1 MQLHPKRRL
10 EIVIERPLLRR
21 LETILKGL
29 PATGYTVLPV
39 LSGRGHEGDW
49 QAAGAVGDA
58 GQMVAAVCI
67 VDPSALDAVLAA
79 VFPLVER
86 QIGIVSVSDVAVV
99 RSEHF

>member
-1 MQLHPKRRL
+1 MQLHPKKRL

-39 LSGRGHEGDW
+39 LSGRGHEGAW
-49 QAAGAVGDA
+49 EAAGAVGDA

-67 VDPSALDAVLAA
+67 VDASALDTVLAV

-99 RSEHF
+99 RGKHF

>member
-1 MQLHPKRRL
+1 MQLHQKKRV

-21 LETILKGL
+21 LETILSSL

-39 LSGRGHEGDW
+39 LSGQGHEGAW
-49 QAAGAVGDA
+49 ESAGAVGDA
-58 GQMVAAVCI
+58 GQMVTAVCI
-67 VDPSALDAVLAA
+67 VDPATLDAVLTA

-86 QIGIVSVSDVAVV
+86 QIGILSVSDVSVV